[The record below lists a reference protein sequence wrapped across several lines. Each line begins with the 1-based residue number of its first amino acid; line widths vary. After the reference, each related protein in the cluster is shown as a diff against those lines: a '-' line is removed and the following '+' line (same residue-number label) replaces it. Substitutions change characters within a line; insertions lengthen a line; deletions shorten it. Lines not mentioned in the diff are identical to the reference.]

1 MCQQWQFLV
10 KSTAKTTNFSTKFE
24 LKVFKEPN
32 YRLTFIKT
40 LTVNL
45 RFLQIFCGFCLFLS
59 IKRIYL
65 SKKQYLCNRIYI
77 IYNMGSKHLNRIKVV
92 LAEKEKT
99 NKWLAEQ
106 LGKDQATISKWVTNT
121 TQPNLEM
128 LLQIAKVL
136 EINVNEL
143 VRPLE

>member
-1 MCQQWQFLV
+1 M
-10 KSTAKTTNFSTKFE
+10 E
-24 LKVFKEPN
+24 
-32 YRLTFIKT
+32 
-40 LTVNL
+40 
-45 RFLQIFCGFCLFLS
+45 
-59 IKRIYL
+59 
-65 SKKQYLCNRIYI
+65 NRR
-77 IYNMGSKHLNRIKVV
+77 LNRIKVV
-92 LAEKEKT
+92 LVDKQKS

-136 EINVNEL
+136 DVNINEL

>member
-40 LTVNL
+40 LTVNFAFSSNIL
-45 RFLQIFCGFCLFLS
+45 RFCLFLS
-59 IKRIYL
+59 TKRIYL
-65 SKKQYLCNRIYI
+65 AKKQYLCNRIYI
-77 IYNMGSKHLNRIKVV
+77 IYNMDSKHLNRIKVV
-92 LAEKEKT
+92 LAEKDKS

-128 LLQIAKVL
+128 LLLIAKVL
-136 EINVNEL
+136 EVNVNDF